1 MKCLQINNESNSKKI
16 EGDLRLPSVR
26 TFFELAIA
34 ASSLEVEK
42 KRVIDD
48 TVFLDIQNAFPFR
61 RRSCV
66 SMFCAYLHNVEARI
80 FFFKDVRDQK
90 RPR

>member
-48 TVFLDIQNAFPFR
+48 TVFLDI
-61 RRSCV
+61 
-66 SMFCAYLHNVEARI
+66 
-80 FFFKDVRDQK
+80 
-90 RPR
+90 